1 MNDGN
6 SSINRC
12 TGNFPTVFAVRE
24 HCVHKTG
31 WRRRPCDVSLIK
43 AVLFYFIPGTSSLF
57 HFTGVVHSFG
67 HFCFLVSYS
76 SECSWPFSKV
86 PVQFF
91 YYHHK
96 PSCFSSSPSCG
107 FCLYCCPDFLPHA
120 CLRLFHNVICYDC
133 AFVLVCGYVPH
144 DCLNGSLTEASQMES
159 CVRIEEIIHSSS

>member
-1 MNDGN
+1 METPPEIVAQVTSQLCLRSENIVFIKLSEGDVRVMFPWSKLFSFI
-6 SSINRC
+6 SSR
-12 TGNFPTVFAVRE
+12 
-24 HCVHKTG
+24 
-31 WRRRPCDVSLIK
+31 
-43 AVLFYFIPGTSSLF
+43 
-57 HFTGVVHSFG
+57 G
-67 HFCFLVSYS
+67 HL
-76 SECSWPFSKV
+76 PFSTSLELFIHSDTFAFLFLIPQNAHDHSPKYLFS
-86 PVQFF
+86 FF